1 MDNLNPMDRVAIR
14 KANGGP
20 TWRPYLYESIHGAIL
35 ITGCAT
41 TTKTRGPNKGDPKYL
56 VKENRRTV
64 AVTRDEIDAEER
76 ANG

>member
-41 TTKTRGPNKGDPKYL
+41 RPKAKGPNKGEPKYL
-56 VKENRRTV
+56 VKEDRRTV
-64 AVTRDEIDAEER
+64 AVTREEIDAEGLR
-76 ANG
+76 RG